1 MKLRH
6 YAIGQIVLFRNPH
19 HGGLVSTLNV
29 RGEVKEKVGRDLY
42 KVQYEDRYIVLFG
55 CQMVPHT
62 ELSDTDACPVSLV
75 SGNSSSL
82 ITNADLVLDKVYVYA
97 DLQRNYIL
105 ARRRYKQCACV
116 DAISKL
122 VDATTTDLTT
132 LYYLAIDCGFL
143 ASLTDDD
150 QWRSTLGMYH
160 ETLLGYLQS
169 NRFQCYLSGLY
180 FWENFRAQTIPLLVT
195 CVSRQ
200 AIPLFHYF
208 SDCVNQ
214 GTCSHICC
222 KLWLETACRN
232 AGLQSLQ
239 PVQPYSE
246 GTLHNSLMILADV
259 ATKELQMR
267 QDAKMPEY
275 RKKLVGK
282 HKIEVTQHHMKGK
295 VHKQTKLTGE
305 KHKIEVTQHHM
316 KGKVHKQTKLTG

>member
-1 MKLRH
+1 ML
-6 YAIGQIVLFRNPH
+6 
-19 HGGLVSTLNV
+19 
-29 RGEVKEKVGRDLY
+29 LY
-42 KVQYEDRYIVLFG
+42 EPLLHAMMSHS
-55 CQMVPHT
+55 CM
-62 ELSDTDACPVSLV
+62 L
-75 SGNSSSL
+75 
-82 ITNADLVLDKVYVYA
+82 
-97 DLQRNYIL
+97 
-105 ARRRYKQCACV
+105 
-116 DAISKL
+116 
-122 VDATTTDLTT
+122 LTT

-200 AIPLFHYF
+200 AIPLFHYC

-267 QDAKMPEY
+267 QDANIEVKMPEH
-275 RKKLVGK
+275 RTKLVGK

-316 KGKVHKQTKLTG
+316 KGKVHKQTKLTGEKHKIEVTQHHMKGKVHKQTKLTGEKHKDFIEYNLSFIMKDRGLFHDRMKALNNIV

>member
-1 MKLRH
+1 M
-6 YAIGQIVLFRNPH
+6 
-19 HGGLVSTLNV
+19 
-29 RGEVKEKVGRDLY
+29 Y
-42 KVQYEDRYIVLFG
+42 KIY
-55 CQMVPHT
+55 C
-62 ELSDTDACPVSLV
+62 
-75 SGNSSSL
+75 NSV
-82 ITNADLVLDKVYVYA
+82 N
-97 DLQRNYIL
+97 N
-105 ARRRYKQCACV
+105 
-116 DAISKL
+116 
-122 VDATTTDLTT
+122 
-132 LYYLAIDCGFL
+132 LAIDCGFL

-200 AIPLFHYF
+200 AIPLFHYC

-246 GTLHNSLMILADV
+246 GTLHNIVLFGCQMVPHTELSDTDACPVSLVSGNSSSLINCAGYSDLISLTLGFD
-259 ATKELQMR
+259 
-267 QDAKMPEY
+267 P
-275 RKKLVGK
+275 G
-282 HKIEVTQHHMKGK
+282 IEST
-295 VHKQTKLTGE
+295 LNLLLSY
-305 KHKIEVTQHHM
+305 IINA
-316 KGKVHKQTKLTG
+316 